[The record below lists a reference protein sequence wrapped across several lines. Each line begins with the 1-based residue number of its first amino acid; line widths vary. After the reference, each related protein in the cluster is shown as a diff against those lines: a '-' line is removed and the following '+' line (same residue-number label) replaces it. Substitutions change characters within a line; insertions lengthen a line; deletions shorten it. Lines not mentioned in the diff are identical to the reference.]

1 MNSLSTPTHTLTLAH
16 WCILIA
22 AVLPIVCAG
31 IAKAGFK
38 RFDNNN
44 PRDWLAAQDGFRRR
58 ANAAQGNSW
67 EAFSIFA
74 AAVLTAIQTGAPQDR
89 VDALA
94 VVFILA
100 RVAFIVCYV
109 ADRAS
114 IRTLVWTVGLVAS
127 LALFVSSRW

>member
-1 MNSLSTPTHTLTLAH
+1 MNPLSTPTQAFTLAH
-16 WCILIA
+16 GCILISA
-22 AVLPIVCAG
+22 LLPVVCAC

-74 AAVLTAIQTGAPQDR
+74 VAVLTAIQTGAPQDR

-114 IRTLVWTVGLVAS
+114 IRTFVWTVGLVAS

>member
-1 MNSLSTPTHTLTLAH
+1 MPTPLHALTLAH

-58 ANAAQGNSW
+58 ANAHK
-67 EAFSIFA
+67 
-74 AAVLTAIQTGAPQDR
+74 AIPGRPSQFLRPR
-89 VDALA
+89 
-94 VVFILA
+94 
-100 RVAFIVCYV
+100 C
-109 ADRAS
+109 
-114 IRTLVWTVGLVAS
+114 
-127 LALFVSSRW
+127 

>member
-1 MNSLSTPTHTLTLAH
+1 MNPLSTPTHTFTLAH
-16 WCILIA
+16 GCTLIA
-22 AVLPIVCAG
+22 ALLPIVCAG

-100 RVAFIVCYV
+100 RVAFIACYV

-114 IRTLVWTVGLVAS
+114 VRTLTWTVGLVAS

>member
-1 MNSLSTPTHTLTLAH
+1 MSPLPTPTQAFTLAH

-58 ANAAQGNSW
+58 AQAAQENSW

-89 VDALA
+89 VDTLA
-94 VVFILA
+94 TIFIVA
-100 RVAFIVCYV
+100 RIAFIVCYV

-114 IRTLVWTVGLVAS
+114 IRTLVWTVGLAAS

>member
-1 MNSLSTPTHTLTLAH
+1 MNPMPTPLHALTLAH

-22 AVLPIVCAG
+22 AVLPIVCDG

-94 VVFILA
+94 AVFILA
-100 RVAFIVCYV
+100 RVAFIACYV

>member
-1 MNSLSTPTHTLTLAH
+1 MTPAAIPVPTMTLAH
-16 WCILIA
+16 VCILIA
-22 AVLPIVCAG
+22 SLLPIVCAG

-38 RFDNNN
+38 RFDNHN
-44 PRDWLAAQDGFRRR
+44 PRDWLARQEGFRRR

-94 VVFILA
+94 VIFILA
-100 RVAFIVCYV
+100 RLAFIGCYV

-114 IRTLVWTVGLVAS
+114 LRTVVWTIGLIAS